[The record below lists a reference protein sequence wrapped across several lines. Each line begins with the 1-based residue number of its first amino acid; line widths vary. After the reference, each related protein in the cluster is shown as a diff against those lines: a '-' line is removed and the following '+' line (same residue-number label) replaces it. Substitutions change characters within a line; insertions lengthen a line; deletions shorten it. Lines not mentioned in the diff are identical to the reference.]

1 MILSNYSCV
10 RFLAACG
17 SSRLFSAEQ
26 HVWQHDYH
34 QSPRR
39 LRQLTSFLLREVPP
53 QAALPAAKTSRE
65 PTEGGE
71 ETCIIMM
78 LIISNCIGCAY
89 AMSNM
94 RSYSTVSSKKYQ
106 VYTSQK

>member
-17 SSRLFSAEQ
+17 SSRLF
-26 HVWQHDYH
+26 
-34 QSPRR
+34 
-39 LRQLTSFLLREVPP
+39 LLREVPP
-53 QAALPAAKTSRE
+53 QAALPAATNLSRT
-65 PTEGGE
+65 TEGGE
-71 ETCIIMM
+71 ESCIVMM